1 MEKIF
6 EDILGCPESVFLPQ
20 TRFLQQC
27 TFIRTWN
34 QVCEMSR
41 CLSEQNKMSYVK
53 YKNVVQKISYVIRQ
67 NNIKQKTLCV
77 YYFVVKRKKLFGQ
90 PNTWIHSKRRG
101 LYIGI
106 KKQIRGIF
114 LTNLK
119 ANFWVLRCVDEML
132 PSSLHK
138 HSAESQSLW
147 PFFFP
152 IFDSIRENYPRF
164 N

>member
-1 MEKIF
+1 MEGIF
-6 EDILGCPESVFLPQ
+6 NK
-20 TRFLQQC
+20 TRGKNIWRY
-27 TFIRTWN
+27 IRL
-34 QVCEMSR
+34 SGK
-41 CLSEQNKMSYVK
+41 CLSSANVKPSLWNVAVFTSTEQNG
-53 YKNVVQKISYVIRQ
+53 SYVIQQ
-67 NNIKQKTLCV
+67 NNIKQKTLWI

-114 LTNLK
+114 LTNQK

-138 HSAESQSLW
+138 HSAKFQSLW

-152 IFDSIRENYPRF
+152 IFDSIRENYSRF